1 LGDDQLDRPAKPNHT
16 DTERHGTV
24 HYIHS
29 PNRIMTTKPNEPERK
44 EYYSNP
50 NQQARQHA
58 ENPNDPKQ
66 NEEQKTPNE
75 YHNRPSKGKFI
86 VPCILHESYL

>member
-86 VPCILHESYL
+86 VPRILHESYL

>member
-1 LGDDQLDRPAKPNHT
+1 
-16 DTERHGTV
+16 
-24 HYIHS
+24 
-29 PNRIMTTKPNEPERK
+29 MTKPNEPERK
-44 EYYSNP
+44 EYYPNP
-50 NQQARQHA
+50 NQQARQNA

-86 VPCILHESYL
+86 VPWILHESYV